1 MRNTNNTNTTTN
13 NTNTNT
19 NSNNHYC
26 ISVKNLV
33 KSYDSST
40 LKRNVIDDI
49 SFDIDYGTVFG
60 FLGPNGAGKTTTI
73 KILTGILE
81 PTTGSIK
88 ILDQDIKKNN
98 FKKIKRQIGVITQNP
113 SFESNLTVERS
124 MELYGFLWGNSSN
137 KNKDK
142 VRELLDIFELTAI
155 KEIRNEDLS
164 IGQRRRVQIAREFL
178 HEMDLLF
185 LDEPTVGLDPR
196 ARRNLLNYI
205 KKQVKRGLTVF
216 FTTHIMEEVD
226 YLCDQICILN
236 KGKIIEFNTPHLLK
250 QKYGSTKKIDII
262 LQNPI
267 SKQIHDFFQKLSA
280 NSIDIENIENL
291 ENTFSITS
299 NNSQNVLLSIVN
311 FLFQNNIQIENIAL
325 NDPSIEDVF
334 LKALKN
340 NNKNNNNNNNK

>member
-1 MRNTNNTNTTTN
+1 MSDNNNNTNNK
-13 NTNTNT
+13 
-19 NSNNHYC
+19 HYC

-33 KSYDSST
+33 KSYGSSSSN
-40 LKRNVIDDI
+40 LNRNVIDDI

-73 KILTGILE
+73 KILTGLLQ

-88 ILDQDIKKNN
+88 ILNKDIKKNN
-98 FKKIKRQIGVITQNP
+98 FKEIKRQIGVVTQNP

-142 VRELLDIFELTAI
+142 VRELLDIFDLTSI
-155 KEIRNEDLS
+155 KETRNEDLS

-178 HEMDLLF
+178 HEMNLLF

-226 YLCDQICILN
+226 YLCDQICIIN
-236 KGKIIEFNTPHLLK
+236 KGKIIEFNTPQLLK

-262 LQNPI
+262 LQTPV

-280 NSIDIENIENL
+280 NSIDIENIENT
-291 ENTFSITS
+291 ENIFSITS
-299 NNSQNVLLSIVN
+299 NNPQNVLLSIVN

-334 LKALKN
+334 LKALKI
-340 NNKNNNNNNNK
+340 NNK